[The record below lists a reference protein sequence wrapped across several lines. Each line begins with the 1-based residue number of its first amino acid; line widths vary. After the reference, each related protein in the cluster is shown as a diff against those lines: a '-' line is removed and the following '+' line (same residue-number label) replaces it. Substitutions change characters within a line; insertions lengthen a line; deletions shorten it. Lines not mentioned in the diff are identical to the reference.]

1 MNELHYIID
10 NYREIRSR
18 ADEAAKKANRQP
30 QDVCVLAVSKT
41 HSLDKVLAAMEDG
54 IIEFGENYV
63 QELKEKQE
71 QVIKGNHPQPNWH
84 FIGHLQ
90 SNKVKYIAPF
100 VKMIHSVDSAKLAQE
115 IDRQAAKND
124 RIIDILLQVN
134 TSGEESKSGVAP
146 DDVFALA
153 DSIKNLKNIRVRGL
167 MTIGT
172 FAENKEVSIR
182 EFTMLRTLRD
192 KLQELHPEAELTHLS
207 MGMTNDYEIAI
218 EQGAS
223 IVRIG
228 TAIFGQ
234 RDYSKK

>member
-1 MNELHYIID
+1 MNEFHYIVD
-10 NYREIRSR
+10 NYRDIRSH
-18 ADEAAKKANRQP
+18 ADSAAIKANRKAE
-30 QDVCVLAVSKT
+30 DITVLAVSKT
-41 HSLDKVLAAMEDG
+41 HSIEKVLSAMEDG
-54 IIEFGENYV
+54 ITEFGENYV

-71 QVIKGNHPQPNWH
+71 YVVNGGHKQPNWH

-115 IDRQAAKND
+115 IDKQAAKNG

-146 DDVFALA
+146 DDIFALA
-153 DSIKNLKNIRVRGL
+153 DSIKELKNIRVKGL

-172 FAENKEVSIR
+172 FAEDKEVSIR

-218 EQGAS
+218 EQGAT
-223 IVRIG
+223 IVRVG